1 MISDQARAHFLRH
14 ENGRPHETQILSG
27 RSARVRMTQPR
38 IPPNAVALHG
48 VHAGAEAR
56 LPQTPSHEPHKA
68 ALHNTT
74 LFAKGRG
81 DKNSVSLN
89 DIKQQ
94 QLGDLFFLS
103 AMGAELMHHPNLIKN
118 LIHEHHGKHGPTY
131 TVDFH
136 EKGGDG
142 AYKVR
147 PSPSGTASPRATA
160 AAISIAAISPVTRAS
175 TGPARS
181 GRWFKSIAHI
191 EVN

>member
-1 MISDQARAHFLRH
+1 M
-14 ENGRPHETQILSG
+14 
-27 RSARVRMTQPR
+27 
-38 IPPNAVALHG
+38 
-48 VHAGAEAR
+48 
-56 LPQTPSHEPHKA
+56 A
-68 ALHNTT
+68 A
-74 LFAKGRG
+74 AK
-81 DKNSVSLN
+81 
-89 DIKQQ
+89 
-94 QLGDLFFLS
+94 
-103 AMGAELMHHPNLIKN
+103 NLIKN